1 VIAAAL
7 LIQGGP
13 ARLGKGEGGLIRA
26 LSGAIHDD
34 GGLTSRSPIEQ
45 VALVELLAQL
55 RAIYFTVGRDMPEP
69 VAEALSGSTAALLG
83 VLLGDEALSS
93 WQGGNM
99 LNKRRVTAAV
109 EGSGVTTRPLRQARG
124 WGYQRLAAKNSVVV
138 LDGAPPPPARAL
150 KGGCASTL
158 AFEFS
163 DGAQRLVINCGG
175 PARSSAHCRPRSSRA
190 FAPPPPTRRSP
201 WAIATP
207 PRSWR
212 MAASVRASPRLSC
225 RATKRPAWSPSMRAM
240 TAIASASVSLTSAA

>member
-1 VIAAAL
+1 VLNTLARGARYLDRAADRAPAGLPRITAWAGVIAAAL

-158 AFEFS
+158 ALKFS

-175 PARSSAHCRPRSSRA
+175 PGAELGALPAALVRGPSHHRRPLDAHRGRSQLHRDPGGWQPRQGRHA
-190 FAPPPPTRRSP
+190 G
-201 WAIATP
+201 
-207 PRSWR
+207 
-212 MAASVRASPRLSC
+212 
-225 RATKRPAWSPSMRAM
+225 
-240 TAIASASVSLTSAA
+240 